1 MMAFSRQDQHTWKEI
16 NDKTIRVE
24 SSANIRGQ
32 NTMIELAGLAFTT
45 YFATI
50 GPIGVSAMFA
60 ALTVSSNAR
69 ARRSMA
75 VRGTIIA
82 GIILLGF
89 ALIGE
94 YLLTGL
100 GISLAALRIS
110 GGILLLLIGIDK
122 VFARSNSGSATI
134 SAERQEAE
142 SKEDISVFPLATPL
156 LAGPGSMGA
165 TMLLMADVKGD
176 VSQQATVVA
185 ALVAFLLLT
194 LLALLSA
201 SKLQKLLGVTGMHV
215 VGRVMGVLLSALA
228 VQFILDGIMQSG
240 LLGS

>member
-1 MMAFSRQDQHTWKEI
+1 
-16 NDKTIRVE
+16 
-24 SSANIRGQ
+24 
-32 NTMIELAGLAFTT
+32 MIELAGLAFTT

-60 ALTVSSNAR
+60 ALTVSANAR

-82 GIILLGF
+82 GGILLGF

-94 YLLTGL
+94 YLLSGL

-122 VFARSNSGSATI
+122 VFARSNSGSTTI

-165 TMLLMADVKGD
+165 TMLLMADVKGNL
-176 VSQQATVVA
+176 SQQATVVA
-185 ALVAFLLLT
+185 ALVAILLVT

-228 VQFILDGIMQSG
+228 VQFILDGITQSG
-240 LLGS
+240 LLGNY

>member
-1 MMAFSRQDQHTWKEI
+1 MYVIYRQLIWKYF

-24 SSANIRGQ
+24 SSADNRSQID
-32 NTMIELAGLAFTT
+32 MMELAALSFTT

-50 GPIGVSAMFA
+50 GPVGVSAMFA
-60 ALTVSSNAR
+60 ALTISADAR

-82 GIILLGF
+82 GVILLGF
-89 ALIGE
+89 ALVGE

-122 VFARSNSGSATI
+122 VFARSNSGSSTI
-134 SAERQEAE
+134 TAERQEAE
-142 SKEDISVFPLATPL
+142 SKDDISVFPLATPL

-165 TMLLMADVKGD
+165 TMLLMADVKGNL
-176 VSQQATVVA
+176 SQQATVVA
-185 ALVAFLLLT
+185 ALVAILLLT
-194 LLALLSA
+194 LIALLSA
-201 SKLQKLLGVTGMHV
+201 GKLQKLLGVTGMHV
-215 VGRVMGVLLSALA
+215 VGRVMGVLLAALA
-228 VQFILDGIMQSG
+228 VQFILDGIAQSG
-240 LLGS
+240 LLGG

>member
-1 MMAFSRQDQHTWKEI
+1 
-16 NDKTIRVE
+16 
-24 SSANIRGQ
+24 
-32 NTMIELAGLAFTT
+32 MIELAGLAFTT

-60 ALTVSSNAR
+60 ALTVSASAR
-69 ARRSMA
+69 ERRSMA
-75 VRGTIIA
+75 VRGIIIA
-82 GIILLGF
+82 GVILLGF

-134 SAERQEAE
+134 TAERQEAE
-142 SKEDISVFPLATPL
+142 SKDDISVFPLATPL

-165 TMLLMADVKGD
+165 TMLLMADAKGNL
-176 VSQQATVVA
+176 SQQATLVA

-194 LLALLSA
+194 LFALLSA

-228 VQFILDGIMQSG
+228 VQFILDGIAQSG
-240 LLGS
+240 LLGG